1 MFDQEDILTYNT
13 WPLKIDHSQLEEI
26 VMKNGN
32 DLQQNLNQ
40 LLPPE
45 PVFLS
50 TIFLLQD
57 AENIFEM
64 QPAERLI
71 VLKNVFGLLG
81 IDEAKEQV
89 NEERKQTENKI
100 KYLQDQ
106 SLQNSKLNKRLAEAY
121 ELNTHIHLPQKN
133 TFFED
138 LHPLIKQLSLQDF
151 SLNGLELQ
159 LYKEYF
165 QQLQSQEKELI
176 ADKAKQEQLQKQISE
191 KSHIIKE
198 YQEKEKKL
206 NEEIAHLE
214 QRIASID
221 VQKIE
226 TIKQEKLALYEQINT
241 LDTMTTPLLFEDL
254 KAEDLEEVIV
264 MIQKLKDKGKE
275 LANLAQIQQLKQEEL
290 AKAKERLANF
300 DLGIQTEAQF
310 FCEAINDYCKC
321 IKSIN
326 KQHFEQLEQQRQ
338 SMEAEIKKLESWLQT
353 EYQKPI
359 QPEIDSIKHFL
370 ISINFSAREEKY
382 QKKNALQKQL
392 QNLDQQIIQRENEL
406 QKLQKYQQ
414 EKSAWISR
422 ATEINKQ
429 ILSFQAEL
437 AKLEEEKHGI
447 NAKLTTPEVLQLTQE
462 LKDLQQFLQIIENI
476 QQLIN
481 DFTETKNTIKHL
493 ELRKEK
499 LKNLYTILSREL
511 LFSAL
516 ETDLPILSEIINS
529 YLTQVVDY
537 QISMQVVES
546 GEKIELEVKI
556 KDAKGEREVKSL
568 SWGQKTIL
576 KLVWMLAISSY
587 LNTPILFLD
596 ETINNLDADTV
607 GKVSEMINNFV
618 KQRTMK
624 FYTVTH
630 NQEIQDMDIRDQIIE
645 INNN

>member
-1 MFDQEDILTYNT
+1 
-13 WPLKIDHSQLEEI
+13 
-26 VMKNGN
+26 
-32 DLQQNLNQ
+32 
-40 LLPPE
+40 
-45 PVFLS
+45 
-50 TIFLLQD
+50 
-57 AENIFEM
+57 
-64 QPAERLI
+64 
-71 VLKNVFGLLG
+71 
-81 IDEAKEQV
+81 
-89 NEERKQTENKI
+89 
-100 KYLQDQ
+100 
-106 SLQNSKLNKRLAEAY
+106 
-121 ELNTHIHLPQKN
+121 
-133 TFFED
+133 
-138 LHPLIKQLSLQDF
+138 
-151 SLNGLELQ
+151 
-159 LYKEYF
+159 
-165 QQLQSQEKELI
+165 
-176 ADKAKQEQLQKQISE
+176 
-191 KSHIIKE
+191 
-198 YQEKEKKL
+198 
-206 NEEIAHLE
+206 
-214 QRIASID
+214 
-221 VQKIE
+221 
-226 TIKQEKLALYEQINT
+226 
-241 LDTMTTPLLFEDL
+241 
-254 KAEDLEEVIV
+254 
-264 MIQKLKDKGKE
+264 
-275 LANLAQIQQLKQEEL
+275 
-290 AKAKERLANF
+290 
-300 DLGIQTEAQF
+300 
-310 FCEAINDYCKC
+310 
-321 IKSIN
+321 
-326 KQHFEQLEQQRQ
+326 
-338 SMEAEIKKLESWLQT
+338 MEAEIKKLESWLQT